1 MAEDRVSCPLDV
13 SSKILMERFTA
24 FVTTDVLLPL
34 CDYYALPKYLSPL
47 LLQNDFSFPFFLPE
61 QPCRTDHLS
70 LCLAFAQLPS
80 VCRALSS
87 RIRSSQRLTASRH
100 ARLPQVAHTI
110 SDAFGSRPQPWI
122 VSGAAW
128 NCSHLSRRDRSRSQY
143 DRRESVQKH
152 PSTRSLDEGK
162 VLAVEVFESVLV
174 LTLCAR
180 LTAEL
185 ASCADGKGLVVQD
198 VTIHHDS
205 DFKRRGVAVGSNL
218 SMSLE
223 RLVSTAREWS
233 RQGLEN
239 DYLIVVLLRAHA

>member
-1 MAEDRVSCPLDV
+1 MKVTLSGYLKVLSTHAIASIAEIDPVAST
-13 SSKILMERFTA
+13 TA
-24 FVTTDVLLPL
+24 EKACKSIRRQEGETDFGQDELLNLFVDL
-34 CDYYALPKYLSPL
+34 
-47 LLQNDFSFPFFLPE
+47 
-61 QPCRTDHLS
+61 
-70 LCLAFAQLPS
+70 
-80 VCRALSS
+80 
-87 RIRSSQRLTASRH
+87 
-100 ARLPQVAHTI
+100 
-110 SDAFGSRPQPWI
+110 
-122 VSGAAW
+122 GA
-128 NCSHLSRRDRSRSQY
+128 
-143 DRRESVQKH
+143 
-152 PSTRSLDEGK
+152 SLDEGK

-205 DFKRRGVAVGSNL
+205 DFKSRRGVAVGSNL